1 MACSQRPRERVPLPR
16 NAKMLTTKQP
26 RAGKAGPATE
36 NVDPEKEESSH
47 AKRSSS
53 SPQGGPKK
61 RSAFGDLTNARK
73 NQVVAGKKEAVKAA
87 PPKAQKAHNAL
98 GVAKNN
104 EINLKKSMKKTPP
117 TAPAEP
123 RVDPVPE
130 KPVSVQEL
138 KPPEQRVGTLGC
150 STAPVPSQHRSV
162 AATGGARA
170 PGSALGLSQG
180 DGKLGRGAKCTTI
193 FLQESSPGQGLHGDE
208 GREEKGGAEK
218 QQPCPKKVTGT
229 PRASPLL
236 LPPPCLQVPAVEDI
250 DKEQLGDPYA
260 NAEYAKEIF
269 EYMREREEK
278 FLLPD
283 YMEKQTDISGDMRA
297 ILVDWMVEVQ
307 ENFELNHETLYL
319 AVKLVDHYLVEV
331 VSMREKLQLI
341 GSTAILIASKF
352 EERCPPCVDDFLYIC
367 DDAYKREELIAMEM
381 SILSTLKF
389 DINIPI
395 PYRFLRR
402 FAKCARATME
412 TLTLARFLCEM
423 TLQEYD
429 YARESPSKLAASCLL
444 LALTMKNLGGWTPT
458 LEYYSGYSA
467 QDLHPLVK
475 RLNFLLTYQPR
486 DKLNA
491 VRSKYSHRVFFEVAK
506 VTPMDM
512 LKLEETL
519 TSS

>member
-1 MACSQRPRERVPLPR
+1 MACSQRPRERMPLPR
-16 NAKMLTTKQP
+16 NAKMLTTKQS

-36 NVDPEKEESSH
+36 NVDPEKEESCH

-61 RSAFGDLTNARK
+61 RSAFGDITNARK
-73 NQVVAGKKEAVKAA
+73 NQVVAGKKESVKVA
-87 PPKAQKAHNAL
+87 PPKAQKAHNTL

-104 EINLKKSMKKTPP
+104 EINLKKLMKKTPP

-123 RVDPVPE
+123 KVDPVPE

-138 KPPEQRVGTLGC
+138 KPPEQRV
-150 STAPVPSQHRSV
+150 
-162 AATGGARA
+162 
-170 PGSALGLSQG
+170 
-180 DGKLGRGAKCTTI
+180 
-193 FLQESSPGQGLHGDE
+193 
-208 GREEKGGAEK
+208 
-218 QQPCPKKVTGT
+218 
-229 PRASPLL
+229 
-236 LPPPCLQVPAVEDI
+236 PAVEDI
-250 DKEQLGDPYA
+250 DREQLGDPYA

-278 FLLPD
+278 FMLPD

-519 TSS
+519 ASS

>member
-1 MACSQRPRERVPLPR
+1 MACSRRTKERTPLPRERTPLPR
-16 NAKMLTTKQP
+16 NAKMLATKQT
-26 RAGKAGPATE
+26 RAGKVGPTAE
-36 NVDPEKEESSH
+36 NVDPEKEENCY

-61 RSAFGDLTNARK
+61 RSAFGDITNARK
-73 NQVVAGKKEAVKAA
+73 NQVVAGKKEAVKVA
-87 PPKAQKAHNAL
+87 PPKAQKAQGTL

-117 TAPAEP
+117 KAPSEP
-123 RVDPVPE
+123 EVDPVPE
-130 KPVSVQEL
+130 KPVPVQEL
-138 KPPEQRVGTLGC
+138 KPPKER
-150 STAPVPSQHRSV
+150 
-162 AATGGARA
+162 
-170 PGSALGLSQG
+170 
-180 DGKLGRGAKCTTI
+180 
-193 FLQESSPGQGLHGDE
+193 
-208 GREEKGGAEK
+208 
-218 QQPCPKKVTGT
+218 
-229 PRASPLL
+229 
-236 LPPPCLQVPAVEDI
+236 QVPAVEDI

-260 NAEYAKEIF
+260 SAEYAKEIF

-278 FLLPD
+278 FMLPD
-283 YMEKQTDISGDMRA
+283 YMEKQPDITGDMRA

-367 DDAYKREELIAMEM
+367 DDAYKREELLAMEM

-486 DKLNA
+486 DKLNT

-506 VTPMDM
+506 LAPMDM
-512 LKLEETL
+512 LKLEKAL
-519 TSS
+519 TSC

>member
-1 MACSQRPRERVPLPR
+1 MPLTR
-16 NAKMLTTKQP
+16 NAKMVTTKQP
-26 RAGKAGPATE
+26 RAGKMGPAAE
-36 NVDPEKEESSH
+36 NANPEKEESYQ
-47 AKRSSS
+47 AKRSPS
-53 SPQGGPKK
+53 SPQGAPKK
-61 RSAFGDLTNARK
+61 RSAFGDITNSHK
-73 NQVVAGKKEAVKAA
+73 NQVVAGKKEAVKVA
-87 PPKAQKAHNAL
+87 PNKAQRAHAAL

-104 EINLKKSMKKTPP
+104 EINLKKSMKKSPP
-117 TAPAEP
+117 VEAPAEP
-123 RVDPVPE
+123 KLDPVPE
-130 KPVSVQEL
+130 EL
-138 KPPEQRVGTLGC
+138 
-150 STAPVPSQHRSV
+150 VP
-162 AATGGARA
+162 A
-170 PGSALGLSQG
+170 
-180 DGKLGRGAKCTTI
+180 
-193 FLQESSPGQGLHGDE
+193 
-208 GREEKGGAEK
+208 
-218 QQPCPKKVTGT
+218 
-229 PRASPLL
+229 
-236 LPPPCLQVPAVEDI
+236 QVPAVEDI

-260 NAEYAKEIF
+260 NAEYAKDIF

-278 FLLPD
+278 FILPD
-283 YMEKQTDISGDMRA
+283 YMEKQPDISGDMRA

-319 AVKLVDHYLVEV
+319 AVKLVDHYLVKV
-331 VSMREKLQLI
+331 
-341 GSTAILIASKF
+341 
-352 EERCPPCVDDFLYIC
+352 ERCPPCVDDFLYIC

-444 LALTMKNLGGWTPT
+444 LALTMKNLGGWPSPVVTLQTPT
-458 LEYYSGYSA
+458 LEYYSGYRS

-486 DKLNA
+486 DKLKA
-491 VRSKYSHRVFFEVAK
+491 VRTKYSHRVFFEVAK

-512 LKLEETL
+512 LKLEEIL
-519 TSS
+519 KNC

>member
-1 MACSQRPRERVPLPR
+1 MACSQRPRERMPLPR
-16 NAKMLTTKQP
+16 NAKMLTTKQS

-36 NVDPEKEESSH
+36 NVDPEKEESCH

-61 RSAFGDLTNARK
+61 RSAFGDITNARK
-73 NQVVAGKKEAVKAA
+73 NQVVAGKKESVKVA
-87 PPKAQKAHNAL
+87 PPKAQKAHNTL

-104 EINLKKSMKKTPP
+104 EINLKKLMKKTPP

-123 RVDPVPE
+123 KVDPVPE

-138 KPPEQRVGTLGC
+138 KPPEQR
-150 STAPVPSQHRSV
+150 
-162 AATGGARA
+162 
-170 PGSALGLSQG
+170 
-180 DGKLGRGAKCTTI
+180 
-193 FLQESSPGQGLHGDE
+193 
-208 GREEKGGAEK
+208 
-218 QQPCPKKVTGT
+218 
-229 PRASPLL
+229 
-236 LPPPCLQVPAVEDI
+236 
-250 DKEQLGDPYA
+250 
-260 NAEYAKEIF
+260 
-269 EYMREREEK
+269 EK
-278 FLLPD
+278 FMLPD

-519 TSS
+519 ASS

>member
-16 NAKMLTTKQP
+16 TAKMLATKQP

-73 NQVVAGKKEAVKAA
+73 NQVVAGKKEAVKVA
-87 PPKAQKAHNAL
+87 PPKAQKTHNAL
-98 GVAKNN
+98 GIAKNN

-138 KPPEQRVGTLGC
+138 KPPEQRV
-150 STAPVPSQHRSV
+150 
-162 AATGGARA
+162 
-170 PGSALGLSQG
+170 
-180 DGKLGRGAKCTTI
+180 
-193 FLQESSPGQGLHGDE
+193 
-208 GREEKGGAEK
+208 
-218 QQPCPKKVTGT
+218 
-229 PRASPLL
+229 
-236 LPPPCLQVPAVEDI
+236 PAVEDI

-260 NAEYAKEIF
+260 SAEYAKEIF

-412 TLTLARFLCEM
+412 TLTLARFLCEI

>member
-1 MACSQRPRERVPLPR
+1 MACSQRPRERMPLPR
-16 NAKMLTTKQP
+16 NAKMLTTKQS

-36 NVDPEKEESSH
+36 NVDPEKEESCH

-61 RSAFGDLTNARK
+61 RSAFGDITNARK
-73 NQVVAGKKEAVKAA
+73 NQVVAGKKESVKVA
-87 PPKAQKAHNAL
+87 PPKAQKAHNTL

-104 EINLKKSMKKTPP
+104 EINLKKLMKKTPP

-123 RVDPVPE
+123 KVDPVPE

-138 KPPEQRVGTLGC
+138 KPPEQR
-150 STAPVPSQHRSV
+150 
-162 AATGGARA
+162 
-170 PGSALGLSQG
+170 
-180 DGKLGRGAKCTTI
+180 
-193 FLQESSPGQGLHGDE
+193 
-208 GREEKGGAEK
+208 
-218 QQPCPKKVTGT
+218 
-229 PRASPLL
+229 
-236 LPPPCLQVPAVEDI
+236 QVPAVEDI
-250 DKEQLGDPYA
+250 DREQLGDPYA

-278 FLLPD
+278 FMLPD

-307 ENFELNHETLYL
+307 
-319 AVKLVDHYLVEV
+319 
-331 VSMREKLQLI
+331 
-341 GSTAILIASKF
+341 
-352 EERCPPCVDDFLYIC
+352 ERCPPCVDDFLYIC

-519 TSS
+519 ASS

>member
-1 MACSQRPRERVPLPR
+1 MPLPR
-16 NAKMLTTKQP
+16 NAKMVSTKQP
-26 RAGKAGPATE
+26 RAGKVGPATE
-36 NVDPEKEESSH
+36 NSNLGKEESCQ
-47 AKRSSS
+47 AKRSPS

-61 RSAFGDLTNARK
+61 RSAFGDITNAHK
-73 NQVVAGKKEAVKAA
+73 NQVVVEKKEAVKAA
-87 PPKAQKAHNAL
+87 PHKAQRAHGAL

-104 EINLKKSMKKTPP
+104 EINLKKSMKKTPAKE
-117 TAPAEP
+117 APAKPKEE
-123 RVDPVPE
+123 PVPE
-130 KPVSVQEL
+130 E
-138 KPPEQRVGTLGC
+138 
-150 STAPVPSQHRSV
+150 PVPV
-162 AATGGARA
+162 
-170 PGSALGLSQG
+170 
-180 DGKLGRGAKCTTI
+180 
-193 FLQESSPGQGLHGDE
+193 
-208 GREEKGGAEK
+208 
-218 QQPCPKKVTGT
+218 
-229 PRASPLL
+229 
-236 LPPPCLQVPAVEDI
+236 QVPPVEDI

-260 NAEYAKEIF
+260 NAEYAKDIF
-269 EYMREREEK
+269 EYMRGREEK

-283 YMEKQTDISGDMRA
+283 YMEKQPDISGDMRA

-331 VSMREKLQLI
+331 VCMRDKLQLI

-381 SILSTLKF
+381 NILSTLKF

-412 TLTLARFLCEM
+412 TLTLARFLCEI
-423 TLQEYD
+423 TLQEYE

-444 LALTMKNLGGWTPT
+444 LALAMKNLGGWTPT
-458 LEYYSGYSA
+458 LEYYSGYHS

-486 DKLNA
+486 DKLKA
-491 VRSKYSHRVFFEVAK
+491 VRTKYSHRVFFEVAK

-512 LKLEETL
+512 LKLEEML
-519 TSS
+519 KSC

>member
-1 MACSQRPRERVPLPR
+1 MACSQRPRERMPLPR
-16 NAKMLTTKQP
+16 NAKMLSTKQS
-26 RAGKAGPATE
+26 RAGKAGPAAE
-36 NVDPEKEESSH
+36 NVDPEKPLLQEESCH

-61 RSAFGDLTNARK
+61 RSAFGDITNARK
-73 NQVVAGKKEAVKAA
+73 NQVMAGKKEAVKVA

-138 KPPEQRVGTLGC
+138 KPPEQRV
-150 STAPVPSQHRSV
+150 
-162 AATGGARA
+162 
-170 PGSALGLSQG
+170 
-180 DGKLGRGAKCTTI
+180 
-193 FLQESSPGQGLHGDE
+193 
-208 GREEKGGAEK
+208 
-218 QQPCPKKVTGT
+218 
-229 PRASPLL
+229 
-236 LPPPCLQVPAVEDI
+236 PAVEDI

-278 FLLPD
+278 FILPD
-283 YMEKQTDISGDMRA
+283 YMEKQTDISRDMRA

>member
-1 MACSQRPRERVPLPR
+1 MACSQRPRERMPLPR
-16 NAKMLTTKQP
+16 NAKMLTTKQS
-26 RAGKAGPATE
+26 RAGKVGPAAE
-36 NVDPEKEESSH
+36 NVDPEKPLLQEESCH

-61 RSAFGDLTNARK
+61 RSAFGDITNARK
-73 NQVVAGKKEAVKAA
+73 NQVVAGKKEAVKVA

-98 GVAKNN
+98 GMAKNN

-123 RVDPVPE
+123 KVNPVPE

-138 KPPEQRVGTLGC
+138 KPPEER
-150 STAPVPSQHRSV
+150 
-162 AATGGARA
+162 
-170 PGSALGLSQG
+170 
-180 DGKLGRGAKCTTI
+180 
-193 FLQESSPGQGLHGDE
+193 
-208 GREEKGGAEK
+208 
-218 QQPCPKKVTGT
+218 
-229 PRASPLL
+229 
-236 LPPPCLQVPAVEDI
+236 VPAVEDI

-278 FLLPD
+278 FMLPD

-395 PYRFLRR
+395 AYRFLRR

>member
-1 MACSQRPRERVPLPR
+1 MPLPR

-26 RAGKAGPATE
+26 RAGKVGLATE
-36 NVDPEKEESSH
+36 NVDPEKEESCH

-61 RSAFGDLTNARK
+61 RSAFGDITNARK
-73 NQVVAGKKEAVKAA
+73 NQVVAGKKEAVKVA

-104 EINLKKSMKKTPP
+104 EINLKKPMKKTPP

-123 RVDPVPE
+123 RVNPVPE
-130 KPVSVQEL
+130 KPVSVQER
-138 KPPEQRVGTLGC
+138 KPPEER
-150 STAPVPSQHRSV
+150 
-162 AATGGARA
+162 
-170 PGSALGLSQG
+170 
-180 DGKLGRGAKCTTI
+180 
-193 FLQESSPGQGLHGDE
+193 
-208 GREEKGGAEK
+208 
-218 QQPCPKKVTGT
+218 
-229 PRASPLL
+229 
-236 LPPPCLQVPAVEDI
+236 VPAVEDI

-269 EYMREREEK
+269 EYMRERELALWQEK

-367 DDAYKREELIAMEM
+367 DDAYKRDELIAMEM

-395 PYRFLRR
+395 AYRFLRR

-512 LKLEETL
+512 LKLEERL

>member
-1 MACSQRPRERVPLPR
+1 MACSRRTKERTPLPRERTPLPR
-16 NAKMLTTKQP
+16 NAKMLATKQT
-26 RAGKAGPATE
+26 RAGKVGPTAE
-36 NVDPEKEESSH
+36 NVDPEKEENCY

-61 RSAFGDLTNARK
+61 RSAFGDITNARK
-73 NQVVAGKKEAVKAA
+73 NQVVAGKKEAVKVA
-87 PPKAQKAHNAL
+87 PPKAQKAQGTL

-117 TAPAEP
+117 KAPSEP
-123 RVDPVPE
+123 EVDPVPE
-130 KPVSVQEL
+130 KPVPVQEL
-138 KPPEQRVGTLGC
+138 KPPKER
-150 STAPVPSQHRSV
+150 
-162 AATGGARA
+162 
-170 PGSALGLSQG
+170 
-180 DGKLGRGAKCTTI
+180 
-193 FLQESSPGQGLHGDE
+193 
-208 GREEKGGAEK
+208 
-218 QQPCPKKVTGT
+218 
-229 PRASPLL
+229 
-236 LPPPCLQVPAVEDI
+236 VPAVEDI

-260 NAEYAKEIF
+260 SAEYAKEIF

-278 FLLPD
+278 FMLPD
-283 YMEKQTDISGDMRA
+283 YMEKQPDITGDMRA

-367 DDAYKREELIAMEM
+367 DDAYKREELLAMEM

-486 DKLNA
+486 DKLNT

-506 VTPMDM
+506 LAPMDM
-512 LKLEETL
+512 LKLEKAL
-519 TSS
+519 TSC